1 MVPVLGEQPAVAA
14 ASWDNGAGTA
24 ALQPLRRDTLR
35 DDVVRAI
42 RDAIIQGR
50 LRPGEKV
57 PEEELAQQLKV
68 SRTPVREAIR
78 VLEAQG
84 LVVVRPKRGT
94 YISVPD
100 RDDSADGL
108 AVRTALEELAVSQAM
123 ERLDE
128 TDWSL
133 LCDQL
138 QSILEQMSDV
148 KGVANGIR
156 EIELDI
162 EFHATVI
169 GAARNRHLWRSWH
182 ALGIPFLVWS
192 PERGMYPDSEPD
204 LVARHQELLNA
215 IRSRDPAQCS
225 TAIRRHIARKLAD
238 IPAEGRPGLAATE
251 RSAT

>member
-1 MVPVLGEQPAVAA
+1 MVPVIGKQLTVAA
-14 ASWDNGAGTA
+14 ASWDNDAGPA

-94 YISVPD
+94 YISMPD
-100 RDDSADGL
+100 REDAADGL
-108 AVRTALEELAVSQAM
+108 AVRTALEELAVNQAM

-128 TDWSL
+128 ADWSQ
-133 LCDQL
+133 LCDEL
-138 QSILEQMSDV
+138 QSILKQMSDV
-148 KGVANGIR
+148 TSQANAIR

-162 EFHATVI
+162 EFHSTVI
-169 GAARNRHLWRSWH
+169 RAAHNRHLWRSWH

-204 LVARHQELLNA
+204 IVARHQDLLNA

-225 TAIRRHIARKLAD
+225 AAIRRHIARKLED
-238 IPAEGRPGLAATE
+238 IPG
-251 RSAT
+251 

>member
-1 MVPVLGEQPAVAA
+1 MVPVLGKQLTVAE
-14 ASWDNGAGTA
+14 ASWDSGAGPA
-24 ALQPLRRDTLR
+24 ALQPLQRDTLR

-94 YISVPD
+94 YISMPD
-100 RDDSADGL
+100 REDAADGL

-128 TDWSL
+128 TDWSR

-138 QSILEQMSDV
+138 QSILEQMSEV
-148 KGVANGIR
+148 KSPENAIR
-156 EIELDI
+156 AIELDI
-162 EFHATVI
+162 EFHATMI
-169 GAARNRHLWRSWH
+169 SAAHNRHLWRSWH

-204 LVARHQELLNA
+204 IVARHQDLLTA

-225 TAIRRHIARKLAD
+225 AAIRRHIARKLED
-238 IPAEGRPGLAATE
+238 IPG
-251 RSAT
+251 